1 MVCSFVVKI
10 NILNGLAK
18 FVFLAYWGQ
27 GNVFNYFDWNAATC
41 TLHVALK
48 LMAESFIDQW
58 LFIGWQKLQVLAVCY
73 LRTMFIA

>member
-27 GNVFNYFDWNAATC
+27 GNVFNYFDWNAAT
-41 TLHVALK
+41 LHVALK

-58 LFIGWQKLQVLAVCY
+58 LFIGWQHFKYWLYTICEQFFY
-73 LRTMFIA
+73 